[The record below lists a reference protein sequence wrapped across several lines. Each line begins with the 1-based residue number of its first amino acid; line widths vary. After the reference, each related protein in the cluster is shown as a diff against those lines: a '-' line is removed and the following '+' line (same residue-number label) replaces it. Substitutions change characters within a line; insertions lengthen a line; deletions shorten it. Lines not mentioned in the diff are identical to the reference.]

1 MESTGNNNYSWYKHY
16 SNRID
21 MPDIILVISELV
33 ILQFGITMLGVEGF
47 TIIQLLG
54 TYILIKLFLE

>member
-1 MESTGNNNYSWYKHY
+1 
-16 SNRID
+16 

-33 ILQFGITMLGVEGF
+33 ILQCGVTMLGVEGF